1 MSEATKKQEKKG
13 NGLKI
18 IIIILLALVLIAGGI
33 FGGYFVSNKLKEK
46 TASNSKVASTENV
59 VLDEKTFALDE
70 FIVNL
75 NEKDSSRYLKAKIY
89 LGYVNNKEVEKF
101 EEELNDKKYILRDTV
116 NAVLR
121 SKKTQ
126 DIQEANLKKIKEEIK
141 NKINPNL
148 NKGQIKDV
156 YFSEIIVQ

>member
-1 MSEATKKQEKKG
+1 MSEATKKQDKKG

-33 FGGYFVSNKLKEK
+33 FGGYFISSKLKDKNVSETKVESSEK
-46 TASNSKVASTENV
+46 IVQ
-59 VLDEKTFALDE
+59 DEKTFALDE

-75 NEKDSSRYLKAKIY
+75 NEKDSTRYLKAKIH
-89 LGYVNNKEVEKF
+89 LGYVQTKEIEKF

-116 NAVLR
+116 NTVLR
-121 SKKTQ
+121 SKKIQ
-126 DIQEANLKKIKEEIK
+126 DMQEPNLKKIKEEIK